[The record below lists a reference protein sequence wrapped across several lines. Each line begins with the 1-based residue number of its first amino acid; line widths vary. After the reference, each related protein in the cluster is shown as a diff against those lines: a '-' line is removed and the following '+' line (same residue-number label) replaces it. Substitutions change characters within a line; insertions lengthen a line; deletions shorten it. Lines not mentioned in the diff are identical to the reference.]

1 MGFFILNNSLKLF
14 PYICITY
21 NYRMTNLITY
31 EKEIQI
37 LLFCLPKIVVATICG
52 AIIGYDRE
60 KKNKVA
66 GLRTNVLICV
76 GSTIFTIASLLLSQY
91 SNSDPTRILS
101 TIVTGIGFLGGGVIM
116 KTEDKIVGM
125 TTAAFIWVVSAIG
138 ILCGMGSTI
147 TPILLTFGLVVVSK
161 MFERVEKYIKE
172 KNNIKS

>member
-1 MGFFILNNSLKLF
+1 MTDIISLSSELD
-14 PYICITY
+14 
-21 NYRMTNLITY
+21 
-31 EKEIQI
+31 I
-37 LLFCLPKIVVATICG
+37 LLFALPKILIATICG

-66 GLRTNVLICV
+66 GLRTNILICV
-76 GSTIFTIASLLLSQY
+76 GATVFTIGSLILAQSN
-91 SNSDPTRILS
+91 NSDPTRILS

-147 TPILLTFGLVVVSK
+147 TPIILTIGLIIVSK
-161 MFERVEKYIKE
+161 FFERVEKYIKE
-172 KNNIKS
+172 KNNEKKDN